1 MGPLQVLLFHEEAE
15 RSTFV
20 KKLGDYLKESRFE
33 LHLSEMKEQNLMK
46 RAVTQEQRKKIL
58 EIFFRHLFAQVC
70 RSVGSPDAWEKVFL
84 Y

>member
-1 MGPLQVLLFHEEAE
+1 MGPLQVLLFNEEAE
-15 RSTFV
+15 RSIFV
-20 KKLGDYLKESRFE
+20 KKLGDYLKESRLE
-33 LHLSEMKEQNLMK
+33 LHLSEMKEQSLMK

-70 RSVGSPDAWEKVFL
+70 RGAASPDAWEKVFL